1 MSFPLHP
8 AISLVV
14 NHRACSS
21 EGGRRRKDG
30 GAGVVEGEAVSDFSG
45 AVPGNR
51 LLHDCA
57 RAGKKSEGRGCG
69 VEEKVHLST
78 MSC

>member
-14 NHRACSS
+14 NHCACSS
-21 EGGRRRKDG
+21 EGEEGGRRG
-30 GAGVVEGEAVSDFSG
+30 VEGEAVSDFSE

-57 RAGKKSEGRGCG
+57 RACEKSEGRGCG